1 MINLIPGCHFRA
13 SDEDQL
19 IGMDL
24 AEVEPES
31 DLYDILHTDV
41 PPIISRSGGRQSPPH
56 NISAQNTMSE
66 KSHDN
71 NGQVV

>member
-1 MINLIPGCHFRA
+1 
-13 SDEDQL
+13 
-19 IGMDL
+19 MDL

-41 PPIISRSGGRQSPPH
+41 PPIISGSGGRQSPPH
-56 NISAQNTMSE
+56 ISAQNTMSE
-66 KSHDN
+66 KSHEN

>member
-1 MINLIPGCHFRA
+1 
-13 SDEDQL
+13 
-19 IGMDL
+19 MDL